1 MTTLSLITFT
11 APPAIEETLV
21 DWLLQSAT
29 HTGFSSYPV
38 NGHSSREE
46 GLTLAEQVAGRKK
59 QIRFQMHIAQT
70 EVPAFIENFKRDFAG
85 AGVHYWVSPL
95 TDAGHV

>member
-1 MTTLSLITFT
+1 MNPLCLITLT
-11 APPAIEETLV
+11 APPAIEEALV
-21 DWLLQSAT
+21 DWLLQTTT
-29 HTGFSSYPV
+29 HTGFSSFPV

-59 QIRFQMHIAQT
+59 QIRFQMHIAN
-70 EVPAFIENFKRDFAG
+70 EEIPAFLENLRKDFTG

-95 TDAGHV
+95 IDAGHA

>member
-1 MTTLSLITFT
+1 MTPLSLITLT

-29 HTGFSSYPV
+29 HTGFTSYPV

-59 QIRFQMHIAQT
+59 QINFQMHIAQT
-70 EVPAFIENFKRDFAG
+70 EVPAFLENLKRDFAG
-85 AGVHYWVSPL
+85 AGVHYWVLPL
-95 TDAGHV
+95 ADAGHV